1 MTNNFRILI
10 IDDVEDIH
18 ADFRKILLSK
28 KQTKHPRLDEMNA
41 MILGTNTVRDDL
53 PPFELSF
60 AYQSDEGVS
69 LVKEAL
75 REDKPFA
82 VAFIDVQMPP
92 GEDGIETIRHIWEL
106 DPDIQTVICT
116 AYANY
121 SWQDL
126 MQRFGDTDR
135 LFVIKK
141 PFDTM
146 EIVQFACSLTKR
158 WNLNRAINEQLGR
171 TRNTPQLD
179 NSSVGLMRKS
189 VDELRM
195 LNEKLKAKK

>member
-28 KQTKHPRLDEMNA
+28 KQIKHPRLDEMNA
-41 MILGTNTVRDDL
+41 MILGTNAPRDDL

-60 AYQSDEGVS
+60 AYQSNEGVS

-75 REDKPFA
+75 QQDKPFA
-82 VAFIDVQMPP
+82 VAFVDVQMPP
-92 GEDGIETIRHIWEL
+92 GEDGIETIRHIWAL

-116 AYANY
+116 AYAKY

-126 MQRFGDTDR
+126 MQRFGDTDK

-146 EIVQFACSLTKR
+146 EIVQLACSLTKR
-158 WNLNRAINEQLGR
+158 WNLNRAINEQPAK
-171 TRNTPQLD
+171 TPQLD